1 MSQYFYKKHNTTW
14 KVLCTVLFY
23 ALVFVY
29 QRSCS
34 FAGRTLVWL
43 LVRQQLV
50 RKYHTHILS
59 MELLFIILYSCILSY
74 TSLVN
79 IMADVVALFVC
90 FIRKWQKNGQVT
102 WTGCVGCLW
111 WKKVL
116 KSASTC
122 HICALLVLMQSMVWL
137 HYIHSYWRQLCMYRW
152 IVTVPFQ

>member
-1 MSQYFYKKHNTTW
+1 MESALYSI
-14 KVLCTVLFY
+14 Y
-23 ALVFVY
+23 ALEFVY
-29 QRSCS
+29 QRSHL
-34 FAGRTLVWL
+34 FAGRTCLL

-50 RKYHTHILS
+50 CKYHTCTLS
-59 MELLFIILYSCILSY
+59 MEYYIIIILYSCILSY

-79 IMADVVALFVC
+79 IVADVVALFVC

-116 KSASTC
+116 KSALTC

-152 IVTVPFQ
+152 IVTVPYQ